1 MQNDAKFNP
10 NGEEILHIVCDILS
24 SQNSDK
30 NFWSE
35 SENSRQKHNLY
46 PCYILLN
53 LFQFYCCFSVI
64 GALLGTQDG
73 RKIEI
78 FNSFELQFDT
88 FDDGQ
93 IVLNMEYYS
102 TKEEQCKL

>member
-1 MQNDAKFNP
+1 MMQNLILMEKKFCTLFVISWVVKIQIKISGQETKIPAKSTTCTHVIF
-10 NGEEILHIVCDILS
+10 
-24 SQNSDK
+24 
-30 NFWSE
+30 
-35 SENSRQKHNLY
+35 
-46 PCYILLN
+46 LLN
-53 LFQFYCCFSVI
+53 VFQFYCCFSVI

>member
-1 MQNDAKFNP
+1 MMQSLINP

-24 SQNSDK
+24 SPNSDNISGQKTKIPAK
-30 NFWSE
+30 NTTCTHVIF
-35 SENSRQKHNLY
+35 
-46 PCYILLN
+46 LLN
-53 LFQFYCCFSVI
+53 VFQFYCCFSVI